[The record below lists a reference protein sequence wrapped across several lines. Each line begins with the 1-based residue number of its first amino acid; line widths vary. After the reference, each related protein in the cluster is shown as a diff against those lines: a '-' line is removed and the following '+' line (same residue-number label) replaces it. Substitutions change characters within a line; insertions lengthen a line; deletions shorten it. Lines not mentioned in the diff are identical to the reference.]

1 MANQNPQP
9 EIYTTQHD
17 FTVAATQGT
26 TDTQTAFTNQA
37 NTEEVRIYAISCA
50 MMDGDDG
57 IQIGNTDNDFQI
69 RIRIG
74 QSFVPFE
81 AFDLGVIWQKEDKTL
96 TFATPILVLYQ
107 QPISVEVTW
116 ANSSALDDDVIVKV
130 SLHAELALQ
139 PGYPENSGMPNARRN
154 Y

>member
-26 TDTQTAFTNQA
+26 TDTQTVFTNQA

-139 PGYPENSGMPNARRN
+139 TGYPENSGMPNARRN